1 MLAKANAISLMGLA
15 GTVIEVESEISS
27 SLPGFVLVG
36 LPDASLTESKDRVRA
51 AVQNSGMKMPNRR
64 VTVNLS
70 PASVRK
76 QGSSFD
82 LAIAVSLLAA
92 AGTLQSHSLVGWV
105 HLGELGLDGSVRR
118 VTGILPALLAAKKA
132 GLLKAVVPNANLPEA
147 QLVEG
152 MQVVGASHLRQVAQL
167 HGLAI
172 AAENL
177 AAENL
182 AAENLDANFTD
193 AHVNQF
199 LSSRITESKNSSDL
213 PIDMSDVV
221 GQEEAIQALTV
232 AAAGGHHVL
241 MVGPPGAGK
250 TMMAERL
257 ATILPDLNLEDALE
271 TTAVLSIAG
280 SRNIT
285 SDSLILRP
293 PFESPH
299 HSASVSSLVGG
310 GMGQP
315 RPGVIS
321 MANNGVLFLDE
332 APEFQ
337 KPVLEALRQPLESGE
352 VIIHRSGGAAKFPAK
367 FQLVLAANPC
377 PCGHGFGSGRHC
389 RCSDQIRTR
398 YLAKLSGPLLDRV
411 DIRLSISPASKAKL
425 AASRNGV
432 EGSVNS
438 ALLRERITA
447 ARQRAQ
453 NRLVGTPWSVN
464 AQVPGSYLRK
474 HFPLPVASLEK
485 LERAL
490 ILGRLSMRGYDRCLR
505 LAWTNSDLA
514 GNEYPT
520 ASDVSMAMYL
530 RGPDNFFDRVA
541 GAEIE

>member
-1 MLAKANAISLMGLA
+1 MTKIMLAKANAISLMGLA

-92 AGTLQSHSLVGWV
+92 AGTLQSQSLVGWV

-132 GLLKAVVPNANLPEA
+132 GLLKAVVPNANLSEA

-167 HGLAI
+167 HGLAVDGV
-172 AAENL
+172 NL
-177 AAENL
+177 VDHA
-182 AAENLDANFTD
+182 TD
-193 AHVNQF
+193 ATVATEELF
-199 LSSRITESKNSSDL
+199 ASSPIAEIKRSSEL

-221 GQEEAIQALTV
+221 GQEEAIQALMV

-280 SRNIT
+280 NRNIT

-310 GMGQP
+310 GMGLP

-321 MANNGVLFLDE
+321 LANNGVLFLDE

-352 VIIHRSGGAAKFPAK
+352 VIIHRSGGAAKFPSK
-367 FQLVLAANPC
+367 FQLILAANPC

-425 AASRNGV
+425 AASRSGS
-432 EGSVNS
+432 EGSLSS
-438 ALLRERITA
+438 AELRERITL
-447 ARQRAQ
+447 ARGKAKI
-453 NRLVGTPWSVN
+453 RLAGTPWSVN

-474 HFPLPVASLEK
+474 HFPLPAASLEK

-490 ILGRLSMRGYDRCLR
+490 LLGRLSMRGYDRCLR
-505 LAWTNSDLA
+505 LAWTTSDLA
-514 GNEYPT
+514 GTEYPT
-520 ASDVSMAMYL
+520 ASDVSQAMYL
-530 RGPDNFFDRVA
+530 RGPDNFFDRAA
-541 GAEIE
+541 GAAIE

>member
-1 MLAKANAISLMGLA
+1 MTKIMLAKANAISLMGLA
-15 GTVIEVESEISS
+15 GTVIAVESEISS

-92 AGTLQSHSLVGWV
+92 AGTLQPQSLVGWV

-118 VTGILPALLAAKKA
+118 VTGTLPALLAAKKA
-132 GLLKAVVPNANLPEA
+132 GLLKAVVPIANLPEA

-152 MQVVGASHLRQVAQL
+152 MQVVGASNLLQVAKL
-167 HGLAI
+167 HGLAV
-172 AAENL
+172 ADVNVADQSTGGNAEIFVSTPIV
-177 AAENL
+177 EI
-182 AAENLDANFTD
+182 
-193 AHVNQF
+193 
-199 LSSRITESKNSSDL
+199 RRSSDL

-280 SRNIT
+280 NRNIT

-310 GMGQP
+310 GMGLP

-321 MANNGVLFLDE
+321 LANNGVLFLDE

-367 FQLVLAANPC
+367 FQLILAANPC

-425 AASRNGV
+425 AASRGGV

-438 ALLRERITA
+438 ALLRDRITA
-447 ARQRAQ
+447 ARQKARS
-453 NRLVGTPWSVN
+453 RLAGTPWSVN

-474 HFPLPVASLEK
+474 HFPLPASSLEK

-490 ILGRLSMRGYDRCLR
+490 LLGRLSMRGYDRCLR
-505 LAWTNSDLA
+505 LAWTNADLA
-514 GNEYPT
+514 GTEYPT
-520 ASDVSMAMYL
+520 ASDVSQAMYL
-530 RGPDNFFDRVA
+530 RGPDNFFDRAA
-541 GAEIE
+541 GAAIE

>member
-1 MLAKANAISLMGLA
+1 
-15 GTVIEVESEISS
+15 
-27 SLPGFVLVG
+27 
-36 LPDASLTESKDRVRA
+36 
-51 AVQNSGMKMPNRR
+51 
-64 VTVNLS
+64 
-70 PASVRK
+70 
-76 QGSSFD
+76 
-82 LAIAVSLLAA
+82 
-92 AGTLQSHSLVGWV
+92 
-105 HLGELGLDGSVRR
+105 
-118 VTGILPALLAAKKA
+118 LAAKKA
-132 GLLKAVVPNANLPEA
+132 GLLKAVVPNANLYES

-152 MQVVGASHLRQVAQL
+152 MQLVGASHLRQVAQL
-167 HGLAI
+167 HGLAMVGVNLADNAAV
-172 AAENL
+172 AAEEL
-177 AAENL
+177 FASSPIAEIKR
-182 AAENLDANFTD
+182 
-193 AHVNQF
+193 
-199 LSSRITESKNSSDL
+199 SSEL

-280 SRNIT
+280 NRNIT

-310 GMGQP
+310 GMGLP

-321 MANNGVLFLDE
+321 LANNGVLFLDE

-367 FQLVLAANPC
+367 FQLILAANPC

-425 AASRNGV
+425 AASRSGS
-432 EGSVNS
+432 EGSLSS
-438 ALLRERITA
+438 AELRERIIL
-447 ARQRAQ
+447 ARGKAKI
-453 NRLVGTPWSVN
+453 RLAGTPWSVN

-474 HFPLPVASLEK
+474 HFPLPAASLEK

-490 ILGRLSMRGYDRCLR
+490 LLGRLSMRGYDRCLR
-505 LAWTNSDLA
+505 LAWTTSDLA
-514 GNEYPT
+514 GTECPT
-520 ASDVSMAMYL
+520 ASDVSQAMYL
-530 RGPDNFFDRVA
+530 RGPDNFFDRAA
-541 GAEIE
+541 GAAIE

>member
-1 MLAKANAISLMGLA
+1 MTKVMLAKANAISLMGLA

-92 AGTLQSHSLVGWV
+92 AGTLQSQSLVGWV

-132 GLLKAVVPNANLPEA
+132 GLLKAVVPNANLSEA

-152 MQVVGASHLRQVAQL
+152 MQVVGASHLRRVAQL
-167 HGLAI
+167 HGLAMVGV
-172 AAENL
+172 NL
-177 AAENL
+177 ADNPAVATEELFASSPIAEIK
-182 AAENLDANFTD
+182 
-193 AHVNQF
+193 
-199 LSSRITESKNSSDL
+199 RSSDL

-257 ATILPDLNLEDALE
+257 ATILPDLNIEDALE

-280 SRNIT
+280 NRNIT

-310 GMGQP
+310 GMGLP

-321 MANNGVLFLDE
+321 LANNGVLFLDE

-367 FQLVLAANPC
+367 FQLILAANPC

-425 AASRNGV
+425 AASRGGV

-447 ARQRAQ
+447 ARQKART
-453 NRLVGTPWSVN
+453 RLAGTPWSVN
-464 AQVPGSYLRK
+464 AQVPGSFLRK
-474 HFPLPVASLEK
+474 HFPLPAASLEK

-490 ILGRLSMRGYDRCLR
+490 LLGRLSMRGYDRCLR
-505 LAWTNSDLA
+505 LAWTNADLA
-514 GNEYPT
+514 GTEYPT
-520 ASDVSMAMYL
+520 ASDVSQAMYL
-530 RGPDNFFDRVA
+530 RGPDNFFDRAA
-541 GAEIE
+541 GAAIE

>member
-1 MLAKANAISLMGLA
+1 MGLA

-92 AGTLQSHSLVGWV
+92 AGTLQSQSLVGWV

-132 GLLKAVVPNANLPEA
+132 GLLKAVVPNANLSEA

-167 HGLAI
+167 HGLAVNGVNV
-172 AAENL
+172 ADNA
-177 AAENL
+177 
-182 AAENLDANFTD
+182 TD
-193 AHVNQF
+193 SNEALFVSAPNTGLKQP
-199 LSSRITESKNSSDL
+199 SDL
-213 PIDMSDVV
+213 SIDMSDVV

-280 SRNIT
+280 NRNIS

-310 GMGQP
+310 GMGLP

-321 MANNGVLFLDE
+321 LANNGVLFLDE

-367 FQLVLAANPC
+367 FQLILAANSC

-425 AASRNGV
+425 AASRAGA
-432 EGSVNS
+432 EGSANS

-447 ARQRAQ
+447 ARQKAQ
-453 NRLVGTPWSVN
+453 TRLAGTPWSVN

-474 HFPLPVASLEK
+474 HFPLPAASLEK

-490 ILGRLSMRGYDRCLR
+490 LLGRLSMRGYDRCLR
-505 LAWTNSDLA
+505 LAWTNADLA
-514 GNEYPT
+514 GTEYPT
-520 ASDVSMAMYL
+520 AFDVSQAMYL
-530 RGPDNFFDRVA
+530 RGPDNFFDRAA
-541 GAEIE
+541 GAAIE

>member
-1 MLAKANAISLMGLA
+1 MTKIMLAKANAISLMGLA

-92 AGTLQSHSLVGWV
+92 AGTLQSQSLLGWV
-105 HLGELGLDGSVRR
+105 HLGELGLDGSLRR

-132 GLLKAVVPNANLPEA
+132 GILKAVVPNANLSEA

-152 MQVVGASHLRQVAQL
+152 MQVVGATHLRQVAQL
-167 HGLAI
+167 HGLAV
-172 AAENL
+172 AGVNL
-177 AAENL
+177 VDNA
-182 AAENLDANFTD
+182 TD
-193 AHVNQF
+193 SNEAILVSTPNTD
-199 LSSRITESKNSSDL
+199 LKRLPDL

-280 SRNIT
+280 NRNIT

-310 GMGQP
+310 GMGLP

-321 MANNGVLFLDE
+321 LANNGVLFLDE

-367 FQLVLAANPC
+367 FQLILAANPC

-425 AASRNGV
+425 AASRGGA

-447 ARQRAQ
+447 ARQKART
-453 NRLVGTPWSVN
+453 RLVGTPWSVN

-474 HFPLPVASLEK
+474 HFPLPAASLEK

-490 ILGRLSMRGYDRCLR
+490 LLGRLSMRGYDRCLR
-505 LAWTNSDLA
+505 LAWTNADLA
-514 GNEYPT
+514 GTEYPT
-520 ASDVSMAMYL
+520 ASDVSQAMYL
-530 RGPDNFFDRVA
+530 RGPDSFFDRAA
-541 GAEIE
+541 GAAIE

>member
-1 MLAKANAISLMGLA
+1 MSKIMLAKANAISLMGLA

-92 AGTLQSHSLVGWV
+92 AGTLQSNSLVGWV

-132 GLLKAVVPNANLPEA
+132 GLFKAVVPNANLPEA

-152 MQVVGASHLRQVAQL
+152 IQVVGAAHLRQVAKL
-167 HGLAI
+167 HGLAV

-182 AAENLDANFTD
+182 VENFTD
-193 AHVNQF
+193 ANENPF
-199 LSSRITESKNSSDL
+199 LSAPITKSKNSSDL

-280 SRNIT
+280 NRNIT
-285 SDSLILRP
+285 SDSLVLRP

-310 GMGQP
+310 GMGLP

-321 MANNGVLFLDE
+321 LANNGVLFLDE

-447 ARQRAQ
+447 ARQIAR

-490 ILGRLSMRGYDRCLR
+490 LLGRLSMRGYDRCLR
-505 LAWTNSDLA
+505 LAWTNSDLS

-520 ASDVSMAMYL
+520 ASDVSQAMYL
-530 RGPDNFFDRVA
+530 RGPDNFFDRTE
-541 GAEIE
+541 GTEIE

>member
-1 MLAKANAISLMGLA
+1 MTKIMLAKANAISLMGLA

-92 AGTLQSHSLVGWV
+92 AGTLQPQSLVGWV
-105 HLGELGLDGSVRR
+105 YLGELGLDGSVRR

-132 GLLKAVVPNANLPEA
+132 GLLKAVVPNANLSEA

-172 AAENL
+172 DGLNVGDHSTGGDEQLLVSTPIAEIK
-177 AAENL
+177 
-182 AAENLDANFTD
+182 
-193 AHVNQF
+193 
-199 LSSRITESKNSSDL
+199 RSSDS

-280 SRNIT
+280 NRNIT

-310 GMGQP
+310 GMGLP

-321 MANNGVLFLDE
+321 LANNGVLLLDE

-367 FQLVLAANPC
+367 FQLILAANPC

-425 AASRNGV
+425 AASRGGV

-438 ALLRERITA
+438 ALLRDRITA
-447 ARQRAQ
+447 ARQKARS
-453 NRLVGTPWSVN
+453 RLEGTPWSVN

-474 HFPLPVASLEK
+474 HFPLPAASLEK

-490 ILGRLSMRGYDRCLR
+490 LLGRLSMRGYDRCLR
-505 LAWTNSDLA
+505 LAWTNADLA
-514 GNEYPT
+514 GTEYPT
-520 ASDVSMAMYL
+520 ASDVSQAMYL
-530 RGPDNFFDRVA
+530 RGPDNFFDRAA
-541 GAEIE
+541 GAAIE